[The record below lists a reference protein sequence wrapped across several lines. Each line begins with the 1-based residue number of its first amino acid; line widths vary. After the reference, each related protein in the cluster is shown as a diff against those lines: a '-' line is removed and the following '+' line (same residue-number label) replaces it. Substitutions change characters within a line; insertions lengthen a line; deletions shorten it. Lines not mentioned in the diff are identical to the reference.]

1 MADHKTPQQKAA
13 EERGAAQAKTAEVH
27 ARTAAADR
35 PVDQQ
40 SAEEQQRAAADAQAA
55 QSGSTSKSASVKS
68 SSNLAPASESGDAE
82 VHRLLAER
90 QSATMNG
97 DEDAVKALDKQL
109 ANYGVEAG

>member
-1 MADHKTPQQKAA
+1 MADKQTPQSKAA
-13 EERGAAQAKTAEVH
+13 EERGVTQAKTAEVQSK
-27 ARTAAADR
+27 TAAADR

-40 SAEEQQRAAADAQAA
+40 SAEEQAKAAADAQAA
-55 QSGSTSKSASVKS
+55 QSSTSKSASTKS

-90 QSATMNG
+90 QTATMNG

-109 ANYGVEAG
+109 ADLGVEAG